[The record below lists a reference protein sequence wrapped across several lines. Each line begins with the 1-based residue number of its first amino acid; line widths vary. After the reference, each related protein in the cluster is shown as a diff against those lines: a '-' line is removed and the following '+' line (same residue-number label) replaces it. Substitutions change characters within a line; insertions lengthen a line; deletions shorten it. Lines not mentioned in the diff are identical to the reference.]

1 MILLKQ
7 REGTEHI
14 CTEPSIQVGF
24 FLTARL
30 HKAARIRVPRDLCP
44 GKCLGA
50 YRVYEEEDNKA
61 GWVVRDRNGENA
73 RKGQLLGDGD

>member
-1 MILLKQ
+1 VVLLKQ

-14 CTEPSIQVGF
+14 CTGPSIQVGF
-24 FLTARL
+24 FPTARL
-30 HKAARIRVPRDLCP
+30 HKAARIRNPRDLCP
-44 GKCLGA
+44 GKCLGV
-50 YRVYEEEDNKA
+50 YRVYEEEDNKV